1 MCVKYD
7 HHYYIKK
14 KKTIDEIT
22 SKPECA
28 IKKPQVNN
36 AINRSEEITKRS

>member
-1 MCVKYD
+1 MIV
-7 HHYYIKK
+7 IIIEKK

>member
-1 MCVKYD
+1 MA
-7 HHYYIKK
+7 
-14 KKTIDEIT
+14 TIDEIT